1 MARKKKLFHDDIGG
15 NTGRLSTEAYLDQLQ
30 ATIRDHGWAI
40 QGVFATETS
49 DLRFDFAYT
58 VGLIY
63 RGCTAE
69 LLMAGI
75 PMKTA
80 ANILNEIAAGMVNSG
95 QTIPPDQWELDG
107 GYILKAVTFTPRAGQ
122 DLHVGVARTFYGE
135 PVPVAQYVW
144 PDQQHRYPWDDDWNS
159 DLPQP
164 YGNAHD

>member
-1 MARKKKLFHDDIGG
+1 MVKKKKPFHDDIGG
-15 NTGRLSTEAYLDQLQ
+15 NTGRLSTAAYVDQLQ

-69 LLMAGI
+69 LLLAGI
-75 PMKTA
+75 PLKVA
-80 ANILNEIAAGMVNSG
+80 AAILNDIARSMVNTG
-95 QTIPPDQWELDG
+95 QTIPPEEWELDG
-107 GYILKAVTFTPRAGQ
+107 GYMLKAITFTPRVGQ
-122 DLHVGVARTFYGE
+122 ELHVGVARAFYNA

-144 PDQQHRYPWDDDWNS
+144 PDRERRYPWDDGWS
-159 DLPQP
+159 PDLLQP
-164 YGNAHD
+164 YGNA